1 MTHLSPSLDAHGV
14 SSSPP
19 KDVERWFSTDRVADR
34 WDGLYDDRPARVED
48 DNFQLRRDY
57 AIDLVEERVPAEGRV
72 LDLGCG
78 EGPVLTEL
86 LRRGRNA
93 IGLDYAPDMLG
104 FAHARLRRH
113 GFERPRLL
121 RADGAALPFPDR
133 AFDCV
138 LALGVI
144 SYQDDY
150 SFVLRE
156 IRRILVPGGLSLIT
170 FRNVFN
176 PLASDPLKAARAL
189 GRYLIRREPPR
200 QVGLGR
206 FLDPYEV
213 QGEIE
218 AADLVCERFEG
229 IGIGPFGVG
238 GFPVFRERTSIR
250 ISRALNSALA
260 RFRSDRTLRLSA
272 DVAMFV
278 CHKA

>member
-1 MTHLSPSLDAHGV
+1 MMR
-14 SSSPP
+14 PP
-19 KDVERWFSTDRVADR
+19 KEVARWFSTDRVADR
-34 WDGLYDDRPARVED
+34 WDGLYDDRPAHVEE

-57 AIDLVEERVPAEGRV
+57 AIDLVETRVPRDGRI

-78 EGPVLTEL
+78 AGPVLAEL
-86 LRRGRNA
+86 LLRDRKAVGV
-93 IGLDYAPDMLG
+93 DYAPDMLT
-104 FAHARLRRH
+104 FARARLARH
-113 GFERPRLL
+113 GFERPVLL
-121 RADGAALPFPDR
+121 RADAAALPFPDR
-133 AFDCV
+133 SFACV

-189 GRYLIRREPPR
+189 GRYLVRRERPR
-200 QVGLGR
+200 QAGLGR
-206 FLDPYEV
+206 FLDPDAV
-213 QGEIE
+213 QRDIE
-218 AADLVCERFEG
+218 AADLTCERFEG

-238 GFPVFRERTSIR
+238 GLPVFRDRTSIR
-250 ISRALNSALA
+250 ISRALGGALS
-260 RFRSDRTLRLSA
+260 RLPSDRTLRLSA

-278 CHKA
+278 CHRS